1 MNKKLIFI
9 NERVSVEDT
18 RFLLTINKEA
28 EELYILHRE
37 YPRCLVYVEQS
48 TPINFIILDLFEN
61 NSETEKAIA
70 ILTSQEFKKDLKE
83 FFVSQSFN
91 QEDFN

>member
-28 EELYILHRE
+28 RELYILHRE

-48 TPINFIILDLFEN
+48 TPINFIVLDLFEN
-61 NSETEKAIA
+61 NSEQRTV
-70 ILTSQEFKKDLKE
+70 FKYSYPYFRCVGSRSNYFPDVC
-83 FFVSQSFN
+83 FRR
-91 QEDFN
+91 

>member
-18 RFLLTINKEA
+18 RFLFTINKEA
-28 EELYILHRE
+28 KELYILHRE
-37 YPRCLVYVEQS
+37 FPRCLVYVEQS
-48 TPINFIILDLFEN
+48 TPINFIVLDLFEN

-70 ILTSQEFKKDLKE
+70 ILTSQEFKNDLKE